1 MREQRE
7 PWLKVPVKEPGAGA
21 NPRLDPRFR
30 THVVT
35 TRRPNPPPAEPL
47 PETSGRSSREP
58 EEPEFLLS
66 VPVAGA
72 VPTPVAIERAAAAA
86 AISRPSPQR
95 PARAEPPTPTES
107 PRPPPAETRAP
118 RAPEVGL
125 DDLPA
130 VSSADWVAKVGE
142 AAKMVDVVV
151 VFYTA
156 AYLGSEMFE
165 LAFRTV
171 VNEVL
176 PRLGRP
182 YAVYRFSLDE
192 EPGFVAEMT
201 ESLGLAQDNPV
212 TVAGFAWSGPGR
224 RLFLI
229 GDRAFESPA
238 VFQRSLR
245 RSLSGQP
252 VPITREGGNPR
263 RPAADAPRVRIWG
276 GRALAILAW
285 CLFGTAALGA
295 AVVGV
300 APQWASSLLHAT
312 ALPEPAAGRKDL
324 PGSSDAQTNASP
336 PVAASLGNPIAASA
350 DGGAQGS
357 QALVNPVKSTQAHI
371 KKKRPAGALTANPA
385 YWGLPEDR
393 SR

>member
-7 PWLKVPVKEPGAGA
+7 PWLMVPVKEPGAAA
-21 NPRLDPRFR
+21 NPRVDPRFR

-35 TRRPNPPPAEPL
+35 VRQPKPMLSEPL
-47 PETSGRSSREP
+47 PRAPNRAAREP
-58 EEPEFLLS
+58 AASEPVLS
-66 VPVAGA
+66 LA
-72 VPTPVAIERAAAAA
+72 PTPAAIERAAAAA
-86 AISRPSPQR
+86 AISRPVPAR
-95 PARAEPPTPTES
+95 PAQRRVEPS
-107 PRPPPAETRAP
+107 PPPPPVSRPVEKPAP
-118 RAPEVGL
+118 GAPEVKL
-125 DDLPA
+125 DDLAA
-130 VSSADWVAKVGE
+130 VSSADWAAKVGE
-142 AAKMVDVVV
+142 AAKLVDVVV

-156 AYLGSEMFE
+156 ASPGSEMFE
-165 LAFRTV
+165 FAFRTV
-171 VNEVL
+171 VNEML

-201 ESLGLAQDNPV
+201 ESLGLAEDNPV

-229 GDRAFESPA
+229 GDRALESPA

-252 VPITREGGNPR
+252 APIMRDGGASR
-263 RPAADAPRVRIWG
+263 RPAASPPSPHARRWG
-276 GRALAILAW
+276 GRLLAVLAW

-300 APQWASSLLHAT
+300 APQWASTLLHPAT
-312 ALPEPAAGRKDL
+312 PAAPAATPKD
-324 PGSSDAQTNASP
+324 PPRASDTQTSAVP
-336 PVAASLGNPIAASA
+336 PVGASLGNPTAGSA
-350 DGGAQGS
+350 GDGGQAAQGS
-357 QALVNPVKSTQAHI
+357 VNPVKPAQTHVR
-371 KKKRPAGALTANPA
+371 KKRPASTLTANPA